1 MCAKGHAM
9 SFIAQVLL
17 ADVQALNEYSDKLL
31 SFHYC
36 DECSK
41 EGKMSFGWGRSNP
54 EGYDVTIHETTAATQ
69 IDGLGLATEPIV
81 DACSVSFRDVEEVP
95 GYADTCELFTKRPE
109 DYPARE
115 SEFDEKIY
123 PGLIHV
129 ARSKLGG
136 WPNWV
141 QGAGWPRDHPQK
153 WLTFVLQLDWQLCP
167 RTPWCNGGYSYL
179 FVKPDG
185 NGLKGEFVLQDT

>member
-17 ADVQALNEYSDKLL
+17 ADVPALNEYSDKLL

-41 EGKMSFGWGRSNP
+41 EGKMSFGWGGPNS
-54 EGYDVTIHETTAATQ
+54 EGYDVTIHETTTETQ
-69 IDGLGLATEPIV
+69 MDGLGLLAESIV
-81 DACSVSFRDVEEVP
+81 DAYSASFRDVEEVP
-95 GYADTCELFTKRPE
+95 GYADTCVLFTKRPE
-109 DYPARE
+109 DYPAGK
-115 SEFDEKIY
+115 SDFDEEIY

-136 WPNWV
+136 WPTWE
-141 QGAGWPRDHPQK
+141 QSPQWPRDRPQE
-153 WLTFVLQLDWQLCP
+153 WLGFVLQFDLHLCP
-167 RTPWCNGGYSYL
+167 NTPWCNGNAYI
-179 FVKPDG
+179 FVKPSKEG
-185 NGLKGEFVLQDT
+185 GLRGEFVLQVT